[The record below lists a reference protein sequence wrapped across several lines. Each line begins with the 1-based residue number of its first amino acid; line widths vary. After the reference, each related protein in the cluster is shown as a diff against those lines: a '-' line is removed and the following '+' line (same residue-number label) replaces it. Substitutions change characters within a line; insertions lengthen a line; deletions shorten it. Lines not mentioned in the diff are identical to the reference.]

1 MNVYELS
8 LGYAKHFVAAVD
20 EDHAYKQGTDPELF
34 PDIYFLPFTVTQVVV
49 TGHVVTATPEVQAA
63 KSIEDMDRSEMKE
76 WLKVRGIEF
85 TPQWGDDKLREAV
98 QQHIS

>member
-34 PDIYFLPFTVTQVVV
+34 PDIHYLPFTVTLV
-49 TGHVVTATPEVQAA
+49 TVPGHIIVATPEV
-63 KSIEDMDRSEMKE
+63 KGDKRVEDMERSEMKE
-76 WLKVRGIEF
+76 WLKARHIEF
-85 TPQWGDDKLREAV
+85 TPQWGDDKLREAI